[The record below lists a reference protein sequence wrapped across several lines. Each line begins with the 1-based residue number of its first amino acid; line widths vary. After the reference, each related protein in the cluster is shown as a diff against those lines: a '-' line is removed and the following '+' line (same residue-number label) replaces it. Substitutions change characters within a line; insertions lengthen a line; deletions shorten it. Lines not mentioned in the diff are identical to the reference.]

1 MSVDVQIPTLG
12 ESVSEGVIVRWLKQN
27 GERVATDEPL
37 FELETDKA
45 SVEIPA
51 PGPGVVTIL
60 AQEGATVH
68 VGDVVA
74 RIDGDGAA
82 AAKPNLEGAAPSA
95 PGTGGGGSAANTA
108 APAGGSVGAPGQ
120 AQCSGVLRT

>member
-1 MSVDVQIPTLG
+1 MAVDVQIPTLG
-12 ESVSEGVIVRWLKQN
+12 ESVSEGVVVRWLRQN
-27 GERVATDEPL
+27 GERVAADEPL

-51 PGPGVVTIL
+51 PGPGVITIL

-74 RIDGDGAA
+74 RIDSDGAA
-82 AAKPNLEGAAPSA
+82 AAP
-95 PGTGGGGSAANTA
+95 TA
-108 APAGGSVGAPGQ
+108 APTPRPQGAAAP
-120 AQCSGVLRT
+120 APT